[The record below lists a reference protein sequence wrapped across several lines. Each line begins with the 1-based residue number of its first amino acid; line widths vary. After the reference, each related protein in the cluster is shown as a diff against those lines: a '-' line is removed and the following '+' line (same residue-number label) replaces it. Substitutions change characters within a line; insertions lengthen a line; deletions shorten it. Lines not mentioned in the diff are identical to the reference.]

1 MLNKSLSPK
10 LTIYFNDLAV
20 LNQKFLKEI
29 EEFRISLIRKQN
41 EEMAQFVRERN
52 EAFKKVE
59 LFQRK
64 NRLLFRDNYKK
75 ASDQSIIGKYERHIK
90 QLDEK

>member
-1 MLNKSLSPK
+1 MLNKSSSPK

-20 LNQKFLKEI
+20 LNEKFLKEI

-41 EEMAQFVRERN
+41 EEMAQFVREKN
-52 EAFKKVE
+52 EAFKKIE

-75 ASDQSIIGKYERHIK
+75 DREQSVIEKYERHIK
-90 QLDEK
+90 QLDER

>member
-20 LNQKFLKEI
+20 LNEKFLKEI

>member
-1 MLNKSLSPK
+1 MSQK
-10 LTIYFNDLAV
+10 Y
-20 LNQKFLKEI
+20 QKFLKEI

>member
-64 NRLLFRDNYKK
+64 NRLLFRDNYKT